1 MNCKTPLLYLFLFS
15 WYGLQAQIDVSGTI
29 SVDSTWTLT
38 ESPVTVTSNLTIA
51 QDVTLTIEPGVV
63 IKFSDTRFS
72 YFTVNGTLDAQGTSA
87 LPIVFTSYSDDSYG
101 GDSNGDGSATSPAAG
116 QWRTITF
123 NETSANTSI
132 MDYCLVRYGGFDRFD
147 DTKAIRIVNSSPSI
161 SNSTFFQNSL
171 TMIIE
176 GENAAPILTNNTFEE
191 DTGIATSMDINS
203 NPVFSGN
210 QLVNCLYTGLGLNG
224 KTFTGSLTLPKRDA
238 FGVQNIPYL
247 TVNNIAIAEE
257 STLTIDPGVVIK
269 ALSFRNSIWS
279 IYGTLTAIGTL
290 AEPIVFTSLYDDSNG
305 GDTNNN
311 ADANVPGPGQWRSI
325 VIYESSGN
333 TSIMDHCQILYG
345 GYDYFDNTKAV
356 RIVDSSP
363 TITNSRFYKNSIS
376 LAIEGFSQEIIII
389 DDEEPQPARMANTEP
404 VISNNIFEEDTWAPI
419 IMDIGVSPVFMN
431 NTFVNNT
438 YNAVGLSARTYSE
451 ENYTLPQ
458 LDIAGFQNI
467 AYITSGNIAI
477 AAGSTLTIDPGIVI
491 KGTSFRNSIW
501 TISGTLL
508 AQGTI
513 ADPIVFTS
521 FYDDTYGGD
530 TNNNADANAPGPGQW
545 RSLVFSETSTNSI
558 LDHCLIRYG
567 GYDYFD
573 NTRAIQINNS
583 SPTIT
588 NTSFYQ
594 NSIALGIA
602 GTTGTPSIANNSF
615 EEDTWAPIMMDLGAM
630 PEFINNVFLNNAYNA
645 VGITDKA
652 YNESNYTLPKLD
664 IADFTNISYITSG
677 NISIGSETTLT
688 IEPGIVIKAT
698 NTRNSYWTIN
708 GTLLAQGTI
717 DEPIIFT
724 SLHDDSFGGDTNNN
738 ADATSP
744 SAGQWRAIVFAES
757 SESNSI
763 LDHCHIRYGGYDR
776 FDNTKAIIVQ
786 NSSPTITNNTFY
798 NNSISIGIEG
808 TSATPVIDNNSFEE
822 DTWAPIMMDLG
833 AMPIFSNTTF
843 INNTYNAV
851 GITEKTYSEPNYVL
865 PKLDIA
871 GFQNIAYITTGNIAI
886 GSGATL
892 TIEPGIVIK
901 ATNTRNSYW
910 TINGT
915 LVAQGTAADPIVFTS
930 IHDDTFGGDTN
941 NNADATSPAPG
952 QWRAITFNESS
963 GNTSIIDHCEI
974 RFGGHDWFDNI
985 KAISIQNSSPTIT
998 NTHFY
1003 QNSIGLGIVG
1013 LDANPIISDNSFE
1026 EDIYAPIAVDLGV
1039 TPSFQNN
1046 NYVNNTFNAISIN
1059 NRTYTEDSLTLVKQD
1074 VAGLSNVAYIIG
1086 ADLTISSNTRLEIEP
1101 GVVIKFVD
1109 LNDSYFRIDGTLIAE
1124 GTAAEPIVFT
1134 EIDDDEFGGDTNN
1147 NGDATLPAVRNWQG
1161 IVINSPDSI
1170 ASSLDYCEIRYG
1182 GYSGDEA
1189 VMINN
1194 SSPTITNSHFYRNGE
1209 AIAIRGITSSPQIT
1223 NNIFEEDTYAPIVM
1237 GLGSSPVFSGI
1248 QYVNNTYNAIG
1259 INAATYSEPSYTL
1272 SKQDISGFEDIAY
1285 IINADLT
1292 ISAGSSLTIDPGVII
1307 KFIDFNDS
1315 YFRID
1320 GTLLAQGTEAEPIV
1334 FTEIDDDEYGGDTN
1348 NNGTATVAE
1357 PRNWQGIIINESS
1370 GNTSVIDQCFFRYGG
1385 YSGDEAIMIV
1395 NSEPVISNNHFY
1407 QNGIGVSINGYQNSP
1422 QITNNIFEEDTFAPV
1437 QISLGAEPSFTGNTF
1452 TNNTYDAIALITTTY
1467 SDPTY
1472 QLSRRTIAGIQN
1484 LPYIIGADLTLA
1496 AGSTLTIDPG
1506 VVIKFTDFNDSYIR
1520 INGTLIAQG
1529 IESDPIIFTEIDDDT
1544 FGGDTNN
1551 NGTDTSPALGNWQGI
1566 AFNADSG
1573 NTSLVD
1579 YCQFRYGGYS
1589 GEEAIMI
1596 FGSNPTITNSLFYQN
1611 GGGIRVSAT
1620 SDLTLANNSFEEN
1633 SFALQNLIDNATLF
1647 IEESSFINNQ
1657 KGIVNEASFL
1667 EIHNSSLLDNTVYD
1681 IENLDAG
1688 DVQAQ
1693 NNWWGEDDYALMELD
1708 NDTLNFPFIFDKL
1721 DDDTRGVVFYYP
1733 PMLPDTVSVPQNIP
1747 DLEIQNIVSGITN
1760 AEPGDVVTVNWDLT
1774 NIGEGIAVVD
1784 WTEKVYIQAPDG
1796 SNRVLV
1802 GQINSVADD
1811 TLSTN
1816 EVFNHS
1822 LEVTLPNPIN
1832 VGATGVF
1839 AVEVVPTANVGE
1851 PVLLEGNNTAVEAQT
1866 WSVEANVVLEII
1878 AMEIEEGGSA
1888 ITANITR
1895 NGSTDANLIVDISI
1909 TDAFRFDIPA
1919 QVEILAGLSG
1929 LNFTITAL
1937 DNQDL
1942 EGPLPI
1948 EVSVSATGFVASIDS
1963 LVLIDDEIPELSIDD
1978 LPASIEEGE
1987 MLNFNISTN
1996 FPPADTLFV
2005 SVLSSE
2011 PTDLPL
2017 ATPVK
2022 ILPGESSV
2030 AISVILPD
2038 NDIAEEDQLI
2048 TITAGSA
2055 GLISATESILLI
2067 DENDIPAISFT
2078 VAVDTISESAGIFA
2092 TQGILTR
2099 LGSTDDVLSVDISA
2113 NLSNALYLPATVPL
2127 GPGEMQKT
2135 FDIGVLD
2142 NNNVDG
2148 FRDVEITASVIIES
2162 CNCLASATSAGV
2174 FSDILTIADNDGASL
2189 SLQVNPLSL
2198 PEGEVNA
2205 GVLTVIRNTP
2215 ADVALTV
2222 SLSSSDESEITLPAT
2237 VTLPIGAVSIDVPI
2251 TTIQDNI
2258 PDGNQQVNLTANAD
2272 NFSPGIAFAIVTD
2285 INKPDLEAADLILP
2299 ESSVPAGDNFQFR
2312 LSLANSGLA
2321 NAPIGTNIRA
2331 YLSLDPVI
2339 SDEDLLITDFC
2350 IPQAVPQND
2359 TLEIIDFALAPDEP
2373 GNYFFIAIVNAEQ
2386 SITEIQYFN
2395 NTSIAVPI
2403 LIEPDYDGTAV
2414 VDETIFL
2421 QGMNVPI
2428 YGTSIDDEGNNLA
2441 NVPLEVYVTDGMF
2454 RRELMVTTDDNGEYA
2469 TSFQPLPNEGGH
2481 YIVGASY
2488 PGINSNIVQDEF
2500 DILGVALNANE
2511 DIRWEFLLG
2520 DTLRGSLDVENLSDF
2535 PLTNI
2540 NISAIGLPFGANI
2553 SFESIT
2559 ALAAKETVQVAY
2571 EVSGTEVSPGL
2582 QFQTV
2587 ELLITSDEN
2596 IQQELDAYYLCQA
2609 QAGLIRSSIARIDRT
2624 ISNEESNFLEFE
2636 LFNEGLGE
2644 SGAITIDI
2652 PGVDFMSLVSLD
2664 MVPSI
2669 SSGDT
2674 TRVII
2679 EFLPTA
2685 SLPLNTPATG
2695 TIVISAENSNFIVLP
2710 YKVQKVSEETGGVI
2724 IDVVDQYTYFTEE
2737 SPHVANASVKITNYF
2752 TGEVFAE
2759 GTTDANGLF
2768 DAQDLPEGLL
2778 RIVVQA
2784 DQHAGYDGTITIL
2797 PGMDFTETIF
2807 LSYQA
2812 ISFSWDVVPTTIEDE
2827 YQVDL
2832 IMEFETNVPMPVVT
2846 IDAPKE
2852 LPELFGNDTYSF
2864 NVTLVNE
2871 GLITARDVELN
2882 LPSDA
2887 EYEFITNYV
2896 PTDLLAQQAIQVPV
2910 IMRRIDAPGFAAED
2924 EKAFKNTDEVS
2935 DFLGTTNRIQNMGL
2949 NCVDVFTVAY
2959 WYECGP
2965 NGVWQYGGE
2974 STVFLGRFCS
2984 SPGSFNPTGSPCSNC
2999 PPSSGLNPTPV
3010 ATGPTN
3016 CLNLDCLRDVLLAAV
3031 GCGPEPYLA
3040 AAACG
3045 ISVGTTFSDPNS
3057 SNGAKAVSVLGCVPG
3072 PIGCA
3077 FGILGAANTC
3087 FDLGLFLRGNDSG
3100 KVLKGLEEDLAETDL
3115 PPIIQQALVNLEQ
3128 ATFGY
3133 SAHQSYY
3140 EEYVGISL
3148 YANENVLAF
3157 AELILPFVEQEIE
3170 ITTTDANDI
3179 IASLVGYDI
3188 PVSEIDDFILRWN
3201 ESLVAYQ
3208 NNVFSPNASYP
3219 TIIDRT
3225 LLDQYYADLQAAH
3238 NYAIN
3243 RGFLSIVDMH
3253 DQAVKTILEEGED
3266 DDASVCASV
3275 TIQISQEVTLTRE
3288 AFEGTLGVLNG
3299 HPTDMID
3306 SLELNLEIVNPQ
3318 GVLSNDLFQIELI
3331 GLDKLTAIDGTG
3343 TLNAQEDGTAT
3354 ILFIPEIGAAPTVPI
3369 SYSFGGSISY
3379 KDPFSN
3385 LIVTV
3390 PLFPVTLQVN
3400 PSPNL
3405 YLHYFMDRDL
3415 LGDDALTDPIEPTVP
3430 GELAVMIENNGYGTA
3445 MGVNIESAQPEIIDN
3460 EKGLAIN
3467 FKLIGTQL
3475 QGEEANLGITN
3486 INFGD
3491 ISPLSTK
3498 VGQWFFTSSLLGH
3511 FINYETNLVHLNS
3524 YGNPDLSL
3532 ISGVELHELI
3542 QTISVYTQDDGI
3554 DDFLIN
3560 DIQDPEERPDAIYL
3574 SQGNTVYDVY
3584 EAEAG
3589 YFTGDLLAAG
3599 NTNTVHVD
3607 PSLQGWNYIKLDDPG
3622 NGNFEILS
3630 VTRSDGQEIP
3640 LTNVWLTFVT
3650 IPDSKEPVYENK
3662 FHIVDEFAGFDEVTY
3677 DIIWSTKD
3685 PNPPYVANISG
3696 YPNGITS
3703 EQVESLTV
3711 TFSEAIDETTFGIE
3725 DLNLI
3730 VQGGSNI
3737 IDNSV
3742 LITRVDSVT
3751 FDIDISAVSTA
3762 NGLYIFTVQTTGI
3775 NDLTAT
3781 AGEVGEQISWTQFLS
3796 VPSVVQFIGLPE
3808 GNIGNA
3814 YDTIQLLFNMPLD
3827 INSLTADRF
3836 TILLDGVPQT
3846 GVFTVSSL
3854 NNQNTLIELAGID
3867 THLGADG
3874 VYELIVD
3881 LPNIQSQDG
3890 MFGIGTQSVFFEL
3903 DTAAPSLVNL
3913 LRYVGGGLDD
3923 QHFTGVNMNFNEDI
3937 MPLDIAA
3944 LSLTKDGV
3952 VVDISDIPTEVVS
3965 VNDWYAIESFGQLT
3979 YDEADY
3985 VFSIDMSLVSD
3996 SAGNPGVGV
4005 EQTSWTVD
4013 RTNSIIV
4020 SDLTIQPD
4028 LGFSSTDGV
4037 TSSLDLMIGYTINDD
4052 AETVNI
4058 YQDDNGTLT
4067 LLSSMGPIMA
4077 GVMTT
4082 PVQFPTGGN
4091 TALVVE
4097 ALDDTGFSVDANKS
4111 LYLDETS
4118 LTASWDFEDGLA
4130 LNAHPSVITLEFSD
4144 AVLDDSQLASA
4155 LFLNYENNILST
4167 DDLVVNSISETT
4179 YEVSGFEST
4188 TLLDGVFT
4196 IGLDVTQFYKYQSGL
4211 QGTDVNTTSWV
4222 IETPIQ
4228 SEISVKLIDSLD
4240 FCFPG
4245 TGPEPFVTIIAIGS
4259 GGSGM
4264 LTYSWDNDL
4273 GLGPIKEVS
4282 PEEST
4287 VYRVTVSDNFTGV
4300 SSIDSVLVNVVNCSE
4315 DITCEN
4321 VMYTDVTCYGLADG
4335 TITIE
4340 TGPVSQYDFSIFP
4353 GLGTNNGDGS
4363 FTNLPSG
4370 AYTVLASDET
4380 STLIICAQIFIA
4392 APQPISCDAEFGCE
4406 EVEVVSS
4413 GWVPAGTRNYRSN
4426 LANGAQ
4432 VNMNYTTESNS
4443 TFMLVE
4449 ANENFTTWN
4458 SDWFSGAIAGA
4469 SASRFQYVWDLLSDA
4484 QGEPIGPNDDS
4495 DNVIVTIV
4503 FDEPVSDPII
4513 HIDRLGG
4520 VTTSGQSNSSNWRLL
4535 SEGTLEKLAGT
4546 DNLMVSDIEFFR
4558 EIKSSGILA
4567 SSEAQSN
4574 PDHGAAA
4581 GSIQI
4586 NTLSP
4591 VSSISFELSAK
4602 GYEGNGSDDFE
4613 LIVSTTSC
4621 EGEIDENL
4629 IFVTAP
4635 GASDGSIQV
4644 TATGGSGNYSFALL
4658 PEAGSHDGNGLFTN
4672 LPVGSYTV
4680 QVSDNGQC
4688 TLDCLTFEVLD
4699 EHPFSCEAI
4708 ANLTT
4713 DVCVDED
4720 AITIYSKPVAGEF
4733 RIDGDL
4739 DSYDIQFSN
4748 MNREDLINT
4757 ILTDDQIIFDLTE
4770 FSTSDIIVIKHKTKS
4785 DLYIELLIE

>member
-1 MNCKTPLLYLFLFS
+1 MNCKKLLTCLFLFS

-29 SVDSTWTLT
+29 SSDSTWTLA
-38 ESPVTVTSNLTIA
+38 ESPVTVTSNLTIE

-63 IKFSDTRFS
+63 VKFSDARYS

-87 LPIVFTSYSDDSYG
+87 LPIVFTSYSDDSFG
-101 GDSNGDGSATSPAAG
+101 GDTNGDGSATSPAPG

-123 NETSANTSI
+123 NETSANTSV
-132 MDYCLVRYGGFDRFD
+132 MDYCLVRYGGYDRFD

-176 GENAAPILTNNTFEE
+176 GENASPILTNNTFEE

-224 KTFTGSLTLPKRDA
+224 KTFTGSLILPKRDA

-247 TVNNIAIAEE
+247 TVSNIAIAEE

-279 IYGTLTAIGTL
+279 IYGTLTAIGTT

-389 DDEEPQPARMANTEP
+389 DDEEPQPSRMANTEP
-404 VISNNIFEEDTWAPI
+404 IISNNIFEEDTWAPI

-545 RSLVFSETSTNSI
+545 RSIVFSETSTNSI
-558 LDHCLIRYG
+558 VDNCLIRYG

-602 GTTGTPSIANNSF
+602 GTSGTPSIANNSF

-630 PEFINNVFLNNAYNA
+630 PEFTNNVFLNNAYNA

-871 GFQNIAYITTGNIAI
+871 GFQNISYIFTGNITIGTESTLTIVPGVIIKALSNGYMTVNGTLLAQGTAAEPIIFTELRDDIYGGDTNNDADASSPSPSTWYGINITSTGGNSVIDNCLFSYAGRSTWEALNISDSNPTVSNNHFYRNGGSLSINGSTTSPQISNNVFEEDTYAPVLMSLGTTPVFMNNEFTNCTYNAI
-886 GSGATL
+886 AINEGTYSDPSYTLGKQDIASLQNVSYMFTSQLKLSANSTL
-892 TIEPGIVIK
+892 TIEPGVIIK
-901 ATNTRNSYW
+901 ALSGGYM
-910 TINGT
+910 TIDGT
-915 LVAQGTAADPIVFTS
+915 LLAQGTTAEPIIFTE
-930 IHDDTFGGDTN
+930 IRDDANGGDTN
-941 NNADATSPAPG
+941 NDVDASSPSASTWYGINITSTGGNSVIDNCVFRYAGRSTWEALNISDSNPTVSNNHFYKNGGSLSINGNATSP
-952 QWRAITFNESS
+952 Q
-963 GNTSIIDHCEI
+963 
-974 RFGGHDWFDNI
+974 
-985 KAISIQNSSPTIT
+985 ISN
-998 NTHFY
+998 N
-1003 QNSIGLGIVG
+1003 V
-1013 LDANPIISDNSFE
+1013 FE
-1026 EDIYAPIAVDLGV
+1026 EDTYAPVLMSLGT
-1039 TPSFQNN
+1039 TPVFTNN
-1046 NYVNNTFNAISIN
+1046 QYTNCTYNAIAIN
-1059 NRTYTEDSLTLVKQD
+1059 EGTYSDPSYTLGKQD
-1074 VAGLSNVAYIIG
+1074 IASLQDVSYIFNSQIR
-1086 ADLTISSNTRLEIEP
+1086 LSSNSTLTIEP
-1101 GVVIKFVD
+1101 GVIIKA
-1109 LNDSYFRIDGTLIAE
+1109 LSGGYMTIDGTLLAQ
-1124 GTAAEPIVFT
+1124 GTAAEPIIFTETRDDTYGGDTNNDGEASSPSASTWYGIDITSTSGNSVIDNCLFRYAGRSSWEALNIKTNTIVANNHFYRNGGSLSIVGNTVSPQISNNVFEEDTYAPVLMSLGATPVFTNNEFTNCTYNAIALDEATYSDPSYTLGRQDIAGIQNVSYIFNSQIRLSSSSTLTIEPGVIIKALGGGYMTIDGTLLAQGTAPDPIIFT
-1134 EIDDDEFGGDTNN
+1134 EIRDDTYGGDTNN
-1147 NGDATLPAVRNWQG
+1147 NGDASNP
-1161 IVINSPDSI
+1161 
-1170 ASSLDYCEIRYG
+1170 
-1182 GYSGDEA
+1182 
-1189 VMINN
+1189 
-1194 SSPTITNSHFYRNGE
+1194 
-1209 AIAIRGITSSPQIT
+1209 
-1223 NNIFEEDTYAPIVM
+1223 
-1237 GLGSSPVFSGI
+1237 
-1248 QYVNNTYNAIG
+1248 
-1259 INAATYSEPSYTL
+1259 
-1272 SKQDISGFEDIAY
+1272 
-1285 IINADLT
+1285 
-1292 ISAGSSLTIDPGVII
+1292 SAGTWYGIDLSST
-1307 KFIDFNDS
+1307 
-1315 YFRID
+1315 
-1320 GTLLAQGTEAEPIV
+1320 
-1334 FTEIDDDEYGGDTN
+1334 
-1348 NNGTATVAE
+1348 
-1357 PRNWQGIIINESS
+1357 S
-1370 GNTSVIDQCFFRYGG
+1370 GNSVIDNCLFRYAGR
-1385 YSGDEAIMIV
+1385 SSWEAL
-1395 NSEPVISNNHFY
+1395 NLKSNPVVTNNHFY
-1407 QNGIGVSINGYQNSP
+1407 KNAGALSVSTSEDLTLLQNA
-1422 QITNNIFEEDTFAPV
+1422 FEE
-1437 QISLGAEPSFTGNTF
+1437 NTF
-1452 TNNTYDAIALITTTY
+1452 
-1467 SDPTY
+1467 
-1472 QLSRRTIAGIQN
+1472 GIQN
-1484 LPYIIGADLTLA
+1484 QISSA
-1496 AGSTLTIDPG
+1496 TLT
-1506 VVIKFTDFNDSYIR
+1506 VEK
-1520 INGTLIAQG
+1520 
-1529 IESDPIIFTEIDDDT
+1529 
-1544 FGGDTNN
+1544 
-1551 NGTDTSPALGNWQGI
+1551 
-1566 AFNADSG
+1566 
-1573 NTSLVD
+1573 
-1579 YCQFRYGGYS
+1579 C
-1589 GEEAIMI
+1589 
-1596 FGSNPTITNSLFYQN
+1596 
-1611 GGGIRVSAT
+1611 
-1620 SDLTLANNSFEEN
+1620 
-1633 SFALQNLIDNATLF
+1633 
-1647 IEESSFINNQ
+1647 SFINNQ
-1657 KGIVNEASFL
+1657 RGIINESPFL
-1667 EIHNSSLLDNTVYD
+1667 IVTNSELLDNTVYD
-1681 IENLDAG
+1681 IENLDVE

-1747 DLEIQNIVSGITN
+1747 DLEIQNVVSGITN

-1839 AVEVVPTANVGE
+1839 AVEIVPTANVGE
-1851 PVLLEGNNTAVEAQT
+1851 PILLEGNNTAVEAQT
-1866 WSVEANVVLEII
+1866 WSVDANVVLEII
-1878 AMEIEEGGSA
+1878 ATEIEEGGSA

-1942 EGPLPI
+1942 EGPLAI
-1948 EVSVSATGFVASIDS
+1948 EVSVSATGFAASIDS

-2038 NDIAEEDQLI
+2038 NDIAEEDQSI

-2127 GPGEMQKT
+2127 GPGEMEKT

-3115 PPIIQQALVNLEQ
+3115 PPIIQQALVDLEQ

-3662 FHIVDEFAGFDEVTY
+3662 FHIVDEFAGFEEVTY

-3751 FDIDISAVSTA
+3751 FDIDISSVSTA

-3890 MFGIGTQSVFFEL
+3890 MFGIGTQSLFFEL

-3923 QHFTGVNMNFNEDI
+3923 QHFTGVNMNFSEDI

-3952 VVDISDIPTEVVS
+3952 VVDISEIPTEVVS

-3996 SAGNPGVGV
+3996 SAGNLGVGV

-4118 LTASWDFEDGLA
+4118 LTASWDFEDGLV

-4211 QGTDVNTTSWV
+4211 QGTDVNTTNWV

-4413 GWVPAGTRNYRSN
+4413 GWVSAGTRNYRSN

-4621 EGEIDENL
+4621 EGEIEENL

-4708 ANLTT
+4708 ADLTT

-4757 ILTDDQIIFDLTE
+4757 IQTDDQIIFDLTE

>member
-1 MNCKTPLLYLFLFS
+1 MYCKNTLICFFLFF

-29 SVDSTWTLT
+29 SSDSTWTLT
-38 ESPVTVTSNLTIA
+38 DSPITVTSNLTIA
-51 QDVTLTIEPGVV
+51 QDITLTIEPGVV
-63 IKFSDTRFS
+63 VKFSDTRFS

-87 LPIVFTSYSDDSYG
+87 LPIVFTSYSDDTYG
-101 GDSNGDGSATSPAAG
+101 GDTNGDGTATSPAPG

-123 NETSANTSI
+123 NESSVNSSI
-132 MDYCLVRYGGFDRFD
+132 MDHCLIRYGGYDRFD
-147 DTKAIRIVNSSPSI
+147 DTKALRIVNSSPNI

-171 TMIIE
+171 SVIIE
-176 GENAAPILTNNTFEE
+176 GPNAAPQFTNNTFEE

-203 NPVFSGN
+203 MPVFSGN
-210 QLVNCLYTGLGLNG
+210 QLVNCPYTGLGLNG
-224 KTFTGSLTLPKRDA
+224 KTFTGNLTLPKRDA
-238 FGVQNIPYL
+238 FGVQNIPYV
-247 TVNNIAIAEE
+247 TVSNIAIAEE

-279 IYGTLTAIGTL
+279 IYGTLTAVGTA
-290 AEPIVFTSLYDDSNG
+290 AEPIVFTSLYDDLNG

-311 ADANVPGPGQWRSI
+311 GETNSPAPGQWRSI
-325 VIYESSGN
+325 VFYESSAN
-333 TSIMDHCQILYG
+333 TSIMDQCHILYG
-345 GYDYFDNTKAV
+345 GYDYFDNSKAV

-363 TITNSRFYKNSIS
+363 TITNCWFYKNSLS
-376 LAIEGFSQEIIII
+376 LSIEGFSDEIIII
-389 DDEEPQPARMANTEP
+389 DDEDPEPSRMVNTQP
-404 VISNNIFEEDTWAPI
+404 VITNNIFEEDTWAPI
-419 IMDIGVSPVFMN
+419 IMDIGISPIFMN

-451 ENYTLPQ
+451 QNYTLPQ

-467 AYITSGNIAI
+467 AYITSSNVTIGD
-477 AAGSTLTIDPGIVI
+477 GSTLTIDPGIVI
-491 KGTSFRNSIW
+491 KATSFRNSYW
-501 TISGTLL
+501 TINGTLI
-508 AQGTI
+508 AQGTP
-513 ADPIVFTS
+513 AEPIVFTS
-521 FYDDTYGGD
+521 LYDDTYGGD

-545 RSLVFSETSTNSI
+545 RSIWFSETSTANSI
-558 LDHCLIRYG
+558 LDNCQIRYG

-573 NTRAIQINNS
+573 NTKAIQIVNS
-583 SPTIT
+583 SPTIS
-588 NTSFYQ
+588 NTTFYQ
-594 NSIALGIA
+594 NSVAIGI
-602 GTTGTPSIANNSF
+602 TGTLGTPTISDNSF

-630 PEFINNVFLNNAYNA
+630 PAFMNNVYVNNTYNAVGITEKTYTDSSYILPQLDIAGFQNIAYITTGNVTIGPESTLRINPGVVIKSANVRNSYWTINGTLLAQGTVDEPIVFTSLSDDAYGGDTNNNADANAPGAGGWRGIYFNESSGNSSIIDQCQIRYGGYDYFDNTKAVTINNCSPTITNTNFFNNSIAMGIQGIAAAPTISNNSYEQDTWAPIMMDLGAMPIFSDNTFVNNAYNA
-645 VGITDKA
+645 VGITEKT
-652 YNESNYTLPKLD
+652 YNEPSYVLPKLD
-664 IADFTNISYITSG
+664 IAGFQNIAYITTG
-677 NISIGSETTLT
+677 NITIGSETTLT
-688 IEPGIVIKAT
+688 IDPGIVIKAT

-708 GTLLAQGTI
+708 GTLLAQGTES
-717 DEPIIFT
+717 EPIVFT
-724 SLHDDSFGGDTNNN
+724 SLRDDSFGGDTNNN
-738 ADATSP
+738 VDA
-744 SAGQWRAIVFAES
+744 
-757 SESNSI
+757 N
-763 LDHCHIRYGGYDR
+763 
-776 FDNTKAIIVQ
+776 
-786 NSSPTITNNTFY
+786 
-798 NNSISIGIEG
+798 
-808 TSATPVIDNNSFEE
+808 
-822 DTWAPIMMDLG
+822 
-833 AMPIFSNTTF
+833 
-843 INNTYNAV
+843 
-851 GITEKTYSEPNYVL
+851 
-865 PKLDIA
+865 
-871 GFQNIAYITTGNIAI
+871 
-886 GSGATL
+886 
-892 TIEPGIVIK
+892 
-901 ATNTRNSYW
+901 
-910 TINGT
+910 
-915 LVAQGTAADPIVFTS
+915 
-930 IHDDTFGGDTN
+930 
-941 NNADATSPAPG
+941 SPAPG
-952 QWRAITFNESS
+952 QWRAIVFNESS
-963 GNTSIIDHCEI
+963 GNTSILDHCEI
-974 RFGGHDWFDNI
+974 RYGGHDYFDNT
-985 KAISIQNSSPTIT
+985 KAVAIQNSSPTIT

-1013 LDANPIISDNSFE
+1013 LDANPIISDNTFE
-1026 EDIYAPIAVDLGV
+1026 EDSYAPVAVDLGV

-1046 NYVNNTFNAISIN
+1046 SYVNNAFNAISIN

-1074 VAGLSNVAYIIG
+1074 IAGLSNVAYIIG
-1086 ADLTISSNTRLEIEP
+1086 ADLTISGNSRLEIEP

-1109 LNDSYFRIDGTLIAE
+1109 INDSYFRIDGTLIAE

-1147 NGDATLPAVRNWQG
+1147 NGDATVPAVRNWQG
-1161 IVINSPDSI
+1161 IIINSPDSLP
-1170 ASSLDYCEIRYG
+1170 SSIDYCEIRYG
-1182 GYSGDEA
+1182 GYSSDEA
-1189 VMINN
+1189 IMINN
-1194 SSPTITNSHFYRNGE
+1194 SSPTITNSNFYKNG
-1209 AIAIRGITSSPQIT
+1209 GCITIIGSASSPQIT
-1223 NNIFEEDTYAPIVM
+1223 NNVFEEDTYAPIII
-1237 GLGSSPVFSGI
+1237 GLAASPIFSSN
-1248 QYVNNTYNAIG
+1248 QYVNNTYNAIA
-1259 INAATYSEPSYTL
+1259 INPGTYSAPNYTL
-1272 SKQDISGFEDIAY
+1272 SKQDISGFENIAY
-1285 IINADLT
+1285 ISSADIT
-1292 ISAGSSLTIDPGVII
+1292 ISTGSTLAIDPGVII
-1307 KFIDFNDS
+1307 KFIDINDS
-1315 YFRID
+1315 YLRIN
-1320 GTLLAQGTEAEPIV
+1320 GTLLAQGTEEEPIV

-1348 NNGTATVAE
+1348 NNGTATLPAV
-1357 PRNWQGIIINESS
+1357 RNWQGIIVSESS

-1385 YSGDEAIMIV
+1385 YSGDEAIMIE

-1407 QNGIGVSINGYQNSP
+1407 KNGIGVSINGYQNSP
-1422 QITNNIFEEDTFAPV
+1422 QISNNTFEEDTFAPIQV
-1437 QISLGAEPSFTGNTF
+1437 SLGTEPSFTGNTY
-1452 TNNTYDAIALITTTY
+1452 TNNTYDAISIITTTY
-1467 SDPTY
+1467 SDPSY
-1472 QLSRRTIAGIQN
+1472 QLSRRNIAGIQN
-1484 LPYIIGADLTLA
+1484 VPYIIGADLTLA
-1496 AGSTLTIDPG
+1496 ASSTLTIDPG
-1506 VVIKFTDFNDSYIR
+1506 VVIKFTDINDSYLR

-1551 NGTDTSPALGNWQGI
+1551 NGTDTSPTLGHWQGI

-1573 NTSLVD
+1573 NTSLID

-1589 GEEAIMI
+1589 AEEAIMI
-1596 FGSNPTITNSLFYQN
+1596 LGSNPTITNTAFYQN
-1611 GGGIRVSAT
+1611 GGGIRVSST
-1620 SDLTLANNSFEEN
+1620 SDLTLTNNSFEEN
-1633 SFALQNLIDNATLF
+1633 SFALQNLIENATLY

-1667 EIHNSSLLDNTVYD
+1667 EIHNSSLLDNTVFD
-1681 IENLDAG
+1681 IENLDEG

-1693 NNWWGEDDYALMELD
+1693 NNWWGEDDFALMELD

-1721 DDDTRGVVFYYP
+1721 DDETQGLVLYYP
-1733 PMLPDTVSVPQNIP
+1733 PSLPDTVSMPQNIP
-1747 DLEIQNIVSGITN
+1747 DLLIQNVVSGITN
-1760 AEPGDVVTVNWDLT
+1760 AEPGDVVTVDWDLS
-1774 NIGEGIAVVD
+1774 NIGEGFALVD

-1802 GQINSVADD
+1802 GQINTVADD

-1816 EVFNHS
+1816 EVLNNS

-1832 VGATGVF
+1832 VGAMGVF

-1851 PVLLEGNNTAVEAQT
+1851 PVLLEGNNIALEAQP
-1866 WSVEANVVLEII
+1866 WSVDANVVLEII
-1878 AMEIEEGGSA
+1878 ATEIEEGGQA
-1888 ITANITR
+1888 IVANITR

-1909 TDAFRFDIPA
+1909 TDDFRFDFPA
-1919 QVEILAGLSG
+1919 QVELLAGLSG
-1929 LNFTITAL
+1929 QNFAISAL

-1942 EGPLPI
+1942 EGPLSI
-1948 EVSVSATGFVASIDS
+1948 EVAASAAGFVTAIDS
-1963 LVLIDDEIPELSIDD
+1963 LILIDDEIPELSIDN
-1978 LPASIEEGE
+1978 LPATIEEGE
-1987 MLNFNISTN
+1987 TLNFDISTN

-2030 AISVILPD
+2030 AISVMLPD
-2038 NDIAEEDQLI
+2038 NTIAEEDQLI

-2055 GLISATESILLI
+2055 GLISATASILVI
-2067 DENDIPAISFT
+2067 DENDIPAIGFT
-2078 VAVDTISESAGIFA
+2078 IAVDTISESAGIFA
-2092 TQGILTR
+2092 TQGIITR
-2099 LGSTDDVLSVDISA
+2099 LGSTDEVLSVDISA
-2113 NLSNALYLPATVPL
+2113 DISNALYLPATVPL
-2127 GPGEMQKT
+2127 GPGEMEKS

-2142 NNNVDG
+2142 NNTVDG

-2162 CNCLASATSAGV
+2162 CNCLASPSSLGV
-2174 FSDILTIADNDGASL
+2174 FSEVLTIADNDGASL

-2198 PEGEVNA
+2198 PEGEANA

-2237 VTLPIGAVSIDVPI
+2237 VTLPIGAVSIEVPI
-2251 TTIQDNI
+2251 MTIQDNI
-2258 PDGNQQVNLTANAD
+2258 PDGNQQVNLTANAE

-2285 INKPDLEAADLILP
+2285 INKPDLEIADLQLP
-2299 ESSVPAGDNFQFR
+2299 ESSVPSSDNFQFR
-2312 LSLANSGLA
+2312 LFLANTGLA

-2331 YLSLDPVI
+2331 YLSLDPLI
-2339 SDEDLLITDFC
+2339 SDEDILITDFC

-2359 TLEIIDFALAPDEP
+2359 TLEIIDFALAPDQP
-2373 GNYFFIAIVNAEQ
+2373 GNYYFITIVNAEQ
-2386 SITEIQYFN
+2386 TITEIQYFN

-2414 VDETIFL
+2414 VDELIFL
-2421 QGMNVPI
+2421 QGENVPI
-2428 YGTSIDDEGNNLA
+2428 YGNSVDNEGNVIS

-2454 RRELMVTTDDNGEYA
+2454 RRELMVTTDDNGEY
-2469 TSFQPLPNEGGH
+2469 TTLFEPLPNEGGH

-2500 DILGVALNANE
+2500 DILGVSLNANE
-2511 DIRWEFLLG
+2511 DVRWEFLLG
-2520 DTLRGSLDVENLSDF
+2520 DTLRGTLDVENLSDF

-2540 NISAIGLPFGANI
+2540 TINAVGLPFGASI
-2553 SFESIT
+2553 SFESIS

-2609 QAGLIRSSIARIDRT
+2609 QAGLIRSSIASIDRT
-2624 ISNEESNFLEFE
+2624 ISTEESNFLEFE
-2636 LFNEGLGE
+2636 IFNEGLGE
-2644 SGAITIDI
+2644 SGDITIDI

-2664 MVPSI
+2664 LIPSI

-2679 EFLPTA
+2679 EFVPTE

-2695 TIVISAENSNFIVLP
+2695 TIVISAPNSNFIVLP

-2759 GTTDANGLF
+2759 GITDADGLF
-2768 DAQDLPEGLL
+2768 NAQDLPEGLL
-2778 RIVVQA
+2778 RVVVQA
-2784 DQHAGYDGTITIL
+2784 DQHAGYDGTITVL
-2797 PGMDFTETIF
+2797 PGMEFTETIF

-2882 LPSDA
+2882 LPSDS

-2910 IMRRIDAPGFAAED
+2910 IMRRIDAPGLVNND
-2924 EKAFKNTDEVS
+2924 KAFKNTDEVS

-2965 NGVWQYGGE
+2965 NGVWQYAGQ

-2984 SPGSFNPTGSPCSNC
+2984 SPGSFNPTGSPCTNC

-3010 ATGPTN
+3010 ASSPPDCN
-3016 CLNLDCLRDVLLAAV
+3016 NNALPCLLD
-3031 GCGPEPYLA
+3031 
-3040 AAACG
+3040 
-3045 ISVGTTFSDPNS
+3045 
-3057 SNGAKAVSVLGCVPG
+3057 
-3072 PIGCA
+3072 
-3077 FGILGAANTC
+3077 ILGAALGCSPEPYVAIIGCGISIGTFIANPSLGAAATTAIGCLSKAPGVGCVAGIAGALNTC
-3087 FDLGLFLRGNDSG
+3087 LELGLRRSASPNDL
-3100 KVLKGLEEDLAETDL
+3100 VDALADTEL
-3115 PPIIQQALVNLEQ
+3115 SPIVQQALVDFMKVSEGYQ
-3128 ATFGY
+3128 A
-3133 SAHQSYY
+3133 HESYFI
-3140 EEYVGISL
+3140 EFVGQVL
-3148 YANENVLAF
+3148 YDNENILTF
-3157 AELILPFVEQEIE
+3157 TPHILPFVEQEIE
-3170 ITTTDANDI
+3170 ITAADALGI
-3179 IASLVGYDI
+3179 IASVDGFDI
-3188 PVSEIDDFILRWN
+3188 PLDEMNAFFARWN
-3201 ESLVAYQ
+3201 LSLEAYG
-3208 NNVFSPNASYP
+3208 NGVLSPNGNYP
-3219 TIIDRT
+3219 NIIDQN
-3225 LLDQYYADLQAAH
+3225 LLDLYYADMVSV
-3238 NYAIN
+3238 NDYALN
-3243 RGFLSIVDMH
+3243 RGFQSIVDMH
-3253 DQAVKTILEEGED
+3253 DQSVNTIRDQLEND
-3266 DDASVCASV
+3266 DSSVCASV

-3306 SLELNLEIVNPQ
+3306 SLQLNLEIVNPQ

-3343 TLNAQEDGTAT
+3343 TLNAQEEGTAT
-3354 ILFIPEIGAAPTVPI
+3354 ILFIPEIGAAPTVPV

-3379 KDPFSN
+3379 KDPFSD
-3385 LIVTV
+3385 LMVTV

-3415 LGDDALTDPIEPTVP
+3415 LGDDALTDPIEPIVP

-3491 ISPLSTK
+3491 IAPLSTK
-3498 VGQWFFTSSLLGH
+3498 VGQWFFTSTLLGH

-3524 YGNPDLSL
+3524 FGNPDLSL
-3532 ISGVELHELI
+3532 IAGVELHELI
-3542 QTISVYTQDDGI
+3542 QTISVYTQDDGV

-3560 DIQDPEERPDAIYL
+3560 GIQDPDERPDAIYL

-3584 EAEAG
+3584 EAETG
-3589 YFTGDLLAAG
+3589 YFTGDLLAPG

-3607 PSLQGWNYIKLDDPG
+3607 PSVQGWNYIKLDDPG
-3622 NGNFEILS
+3622 DGNFEILS
-3630 VTRSDGQEIP
+3630 VTRNDGQEIP
-3640 LTNVWLTFVT
+3640 LKNVWLTFVT

-3662 FHIVDEFAGFDEVTY
+3662 FHIVDEFSGFDEVTY

-3703 EQVESLTV
+3703 DQVETLTV

-3725 DLNLI
+3725 DLDLI
-3730 VQGGSNI
+3730 VQGGPNI

-3742 LITRVDSVT
+3742 VITRMDSVT

-3775 NDLTAT
+3775 NDVTAT

-3796 VPSVVQFIGLPE
+3796 VPSVVQFIGLPDNTV
-3808 GNIGNA
+3808 GNS

-3827 INSLTADRF
+3827 INTVTADRF

-3846 GVFTVSSL
+3846 GTFIVNSL
-3854 NNQNTLIELAGID
+3854 NNQNTLIELVGID
-3867 THLGADG
+3867 THLDADG
-3874 VYELIVD
+3874 EYELVVD

-3890 MFGIGTQSVFFEL
+3890 IIGIGTQSVVFEL
-3903 DTAAPSLVNL
+3903 DTEAPSLVNL
-3913 LRYVGGGLDD
+3913 LRYLGGGLDD
-3923 QHFTGVNMNFNEDI
+3923 QHYTGVNMNFSEDI
-3937 MPLDIAA
+3937 MPLDMAA
-3944 LSLTKDGV
+3944 LTLTKDGV
-3952 VVDISDIPTEVVS
+3952 ALDISEVPIEVVS
-3965 VNDWYAIESFGQLT
+3965 VDDWFAIESFGQLT

-3985 VFSIDMSLVSD
+3985 VFSIDMTLVSD
-3996 SAGNPGVGV
+3996 LAGNAGVGV

-4013 RTNSIIV
+4013 RTNNIQV
-4020 SDLTIQPD
+4020 SDLSVAPD
-4028 LGFSSTDGV
+4028 LGFSATDGV
-4037 TSSLDLMIGYTINDD
+4037 TSSLELMVGYTINSD
-4052 AETVNI
+4052 ADMVNI

-4067 LLSSMGPIMA
+4067 LLSSMGPIQA
-4077 GVMTT
+4077 GMMTT

-4097 ALDDTGFSVDANKS
+4097 ALDDAGLPVDASKS

-4118 LTASWDFEDGLA
+4118 LTASWDFEEGTV
-4130 LNAHPSVITLEFSD
+4130 LNSHPSVLTLEFSD
-4144 AVLDDSQLASA
+4144 PVLDDSQLAEA

-4167 DDLVVNSISETT
+4167 EDLVVSSIDGST

-4188 TLLDGVFT
+4188 TLLDGVYT

-4211 QGTDVNTTSWV
+4211 QGTDVNTTNWI
-4222 IETPIQ
+4222 IETPVQ
-4228 SEISVKLIDSLD
+4228 SEISVTLSDSLD

-4245 TGPEPFVTIIAIGS
+4245 TGPEPFTTIIAVGS

-4282 PEEST
+4282 PLEST
-4287 VYRVTVSDNFTGV
+4287 LYRVTVTDNFTGV
-4300 SSIDSVLVNVVNCSE
+4300 SSVDSVWVNVVNCSE

-4321 VMYTDVTCYGLADG
+4321 VKYTDVTCYGLNDG

-4340 TGPVSQYDFSIFP
+4340 SGPVSQYEFSIFP
-4353 GLGTNNGDGS
+4353 GLGVNNGDGTFS
-4363 FTNLPSG
+4363 DLPSG
-4370 AYTVLASDET
+4370 TYTILASDES
-4380 STLIICAQIFIA
+4380 STIIICAQIFIA
-4392 APQPISCDAEFGCE
+4392 APEPIVCDADFGCQ
-4406 EVEVVSS
+4406 EVSVATGTWAS
-4413 GWVPAGTRNYRSN
+4413 AGSLNYRSN
-4426 LANGAQ
+4426 LEGEMN
-4432 VNMNYTTESNS
+4432 VNLNYAVESNS
-4443 TFMLVE
+4443 TFMLIT

-4458 SDWFSGAIAGA
+4458 SDWFSESISGAPT
-4469 SASRFQYVWDLLSDA
+4469 SRFLYIWDMVSESEETLIDA
-4484 QGEPIGPNDDS
+4484 NDDS
-4495 DNVIVTIV
+4495 DNVVLTIV
-4503 FDEPVSDPII
+4503 FDEPVTDPVI
-4513 HIDRLGG
+4513 HLDRLGG
-4520 VTTSGQSNSSNWRLL
+4520 VTNSGQSNSSNWRLL

-4546 DNLMVSDIEFFR
+4546 NNLMVTEVEFFR

-4567 SSEAQSN
+4567 SGEAQTN
-4574 PDHGAAA
+4574 PNHGAAA
-4581 GSIQI
+4581 GSIKV
-4586 NTLSP
+4586 NTDTP
-4591 VSSISFELSAK
+4591 VSSISFELSAR
-4602 GYEGNGSDDFE
+4602 GYEGTGSDDFE
-4613 LIVSTTSC
+4613 LIVSTSSC
-4621 EGEIDENL
+4621 EGEISENL
-4629 IFVTAP
+4629 IFVSGP

-4644 TATGGSGNYSFALL
+4644 TATGGSGNYSFALV
-4658 PEAGSHDGNGLFTN
+4658 PDVGTHDGNGLFSN
-4672 LPVGSYTV
+4672 LPVGNYTV

-4699 EHPFSCEAI
+4699 DHPFSCAAI
-4708 ANLTT
+4708 ADLTT
-4713 DVCVDED
+4713 DVCVDENT
-4720 AITIYSKPVAGEF
+4720 ITVYSKPVAGEF
-4733 RIDGDL
+4733 RIDGEL
-4739 DSYDIQFSN
+4739 ESYNIEFSN
-4748 MNREDLINT
+4748 MNRDDLINT
-4757 ILTDDQIIFDLTE
+4757 IQTDGQIIFDLTE
-4770 FSTSDIIVIKHKTKS
+4770 FSNSEIIVIKHKTKS